1 MKPHILLVEDDSSL
15 RNTLKEQLEKLNCS
29 VEAVEN
35 GQEALKMLESKK
47 YTCVI
52 SDVRMPKVDGMSLLD
67 RMKDMGLET
76 PIVMMTG
83 FSEYSEAEISKKGGA
98 VLLEKPFNRTKLK
111 ELVEDYIMM
120 LPEAS

>member
-1 MKPHILLVEDDSSL
+1 MKPHILLVEDDPSL

-35 GQEALKMLESKK
+35 GLEALKLLESKK

-67 RMKDMGLET
+67 RMKEMGLET

-83 FSEYSEAEISKKGGA
+83 FSEYSEAEVAKKGGA